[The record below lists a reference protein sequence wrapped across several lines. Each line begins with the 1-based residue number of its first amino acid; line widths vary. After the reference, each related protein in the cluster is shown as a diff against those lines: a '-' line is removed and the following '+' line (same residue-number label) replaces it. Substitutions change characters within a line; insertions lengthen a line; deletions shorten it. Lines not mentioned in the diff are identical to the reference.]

1 MNKTYS
7 NILVKNFIIMENLIN
22 VLVYLHKYYFES
34 FVSTAIFSDV
44 ISVTPSNIFLL
55 KHIFDS
61 KNFVLRIVSYNRK

>member
-34 FVSTAIFSDV
+34 FVSIAIFSDV
-44 ISVTPSNIFLL
+44 ISVIPSNIFLL